1 MNSNRI
7 PPGRR
12 PRRRP
17 RCSLAASRCAP
28 QATVGQPAPA
38 FSAPDQT
45 GATRSLDA
53 YKGKCVVLEWVNH
66 ECPFVKKHYG
76 SGNMQK
82 LQKATA
88 GQGRRLALGQLVG
101 PRQAGRHGR
110 QAGRRRSRRRSTRQP
125 TAVLLDPE
133 GTVGRAYGAK
143 TTPHMFVID
152 PKGTLV
158 YAGAIDDK
166 PVTDPADVPKREEL
180 RAGGLDEAMAGKPV
194 TVASD
199 PAVRL
204 QRQVLMHT
212 RDGGLPS
219 GPAIA
224 CE

>member
-1 MNSNRI
+1 MNRNATLRATGLI
-7 PPGRR
+7 GALLLVP
-12 PRRRP
+12 
-17 RCSLAASRCAP
+17 AAARA

-53 YKGKCVVLEWVNH
+53 YKGKWVVLEWVNH

-82 LQKATA
+82 TQAAAEAKGAVWLSVNSSAPGKQGAMDGKLATSLTSSKHA
-88 GQGRRLALGQLVG
+88 
-101 PRQAGRHGR
+101 
-110 QAGRRRSRRRSTRQP
+110 TP

-152 PKGTLV
+152 PKGTIV

-166 PVTDPADVPKREEL
+166 PSTDPGDVPGAKNYVL
-180 RAGGLDEAMAGKPV
+180 AALDEAMAGKPV
-194 TVASD
+194 SVTSTQPYGCSVKY
-199 PAVRL
+199 
-204 QRQVLMHT
+204 
-212 RDGGLPS
+212 
-219 GPAIA
+219 
-224 CE
+224 